1 MSHGS
6 AGDCNLTLRTADN
19 MECSSSTSQQASL
32 LDMLLVDAM
41 SQEGDEVANMRA
53 LPAGAEMLPTG
64 RHSGSCDALEVLS
77 SSADA
82 AVFGPGFSLQKVPG
96 GNSRA
101 SLLAHYM
108 QRGRAAQRAAAG
120 RG

>member
-6 AGDCNLTLRTADN
+6 AEDCNLTLRTAN
-19 MECSSSTSQQASL
+19 TMECSSTTSQQAGL
-32 LDMLLVDAM
+32 LDVLLADAM
-41 SQEGDEVANMRA
+41 SQDGDEVADMRA
-53 LPAGAEMLPTG
+53 LPAGAEMLPPR
-64 RHSGSCDALEVLS
+64 RHSASCDALEELS

-82 AVFGPGFSLQKVPG
+82 AASGPAFSVQKVPG

-101 SLLAHYM
+101 SLMSHYM